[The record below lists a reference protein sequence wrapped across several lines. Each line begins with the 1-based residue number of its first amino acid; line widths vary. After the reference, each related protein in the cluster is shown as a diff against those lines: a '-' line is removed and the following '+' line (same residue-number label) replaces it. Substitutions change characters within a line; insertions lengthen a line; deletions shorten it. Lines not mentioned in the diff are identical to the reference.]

1 MKGNNMLNVDMTIEP
16 TEDESKTGR
25 MTVQYV
31 SDSDGITV
39 KAYEF
44 DQDVPWTFHLTKF
57 LELLEG
63 VGYMNVRQRVAVVR
77 NSDEQWAYDLLD
89 DGGWH
94 GQSVLAEELT

>member
-1 MKGNNMLNVDMTIEP
+1 MQDMKVEFVEP
-16 TEDESKTGR
+16 EHTGR
-25 MTVQYV
+25 MNLCYL
-31 SDSDGITV
+31 SDEGGTTTKSYT
-39 KAYEF
+39 F

-94 GQSVLAEELT
+94 GQSILAEELT